1 MLYCFF
7 MDKYASVIL
16 GCMIV
21 GIGIAFVS
29 PDGEIRE
36 EPFFALFWAS
46 IIGAIAIIIYSSYSA
61 RKKQRE
67 ANKQRKKF
75 KK

>member
-1 MLYCFF
+1 
-7 MDKYASVIL
+7 MDKYASVVL

-29 PDGEIRE
+29 PDGGIRE
-36 EPFFALFWAS
+36 EPFFELFWAS
-46 IIGAIAIIIYSSYSA
+46 IIGAIFIIIYSSYSA

-67 ANKQRKKF
+67 ANRERKKF

>member
-1 MLYCFF
+1 

-67 ANKQRKKF
+67 ANRERKKF

>member
-1 MLYCFF
+1 

-29 PDGEIRE
+29 PDGGIRE

-46 IIGAIAIIIYSSYSA
+46 IIGAVFIIIYSSYSA

-67 ANKQRKKF
+67 ANRQRKKF

>member
-1 MLYCFF
+1 

-46 IIGAIAIIIYSSYSA
+46 IIGAIAIIIYSCLLYTSPSP
-61 RKKQRE
+61 RD
-67 ANKQRKKF
+67 
-75 KK
+75 